1 MLKQLNHPALALIG
15 LVATLASA
23 SNALAQCS
31 GGRGGGGGQPS
42 TSSPASFGNIVSSST
57 PNPFAYQRAL
67 MQQRQMYAMQQLML
81 QQQAQMYAVQ
91 QESLQRNAEKQY
103 ARIQDQ
109 AKKQQEL
116 VAFRVERAEQKRTQR
131 AEKLAAL
138 KAKRDAE
145 NSGTSEAISAGLFA
159 SKQ

>member
-1 MLKQLNHPALALIG
+1 
-15 LVATLASA
+15 
-23 SNALAQCS
+23 
-31 GGRGGGGGQPS
+31 
-42 TSSPASFGNIVSSST
+42 
-57 PNPFAYQRAL
+57 

-131 AEKLAAL
+131 AEKFAAL

-145 NSGTSEAISAGLFA
+145 NSGTNETISAGLFA